1 MSYYEDEPR
10 SHFGLYVALGVITF
24 CLLGYFGLSSLLD
37 SSSKQSAQPERS
49 NQTPPKNEA
58 PPETLT
64 LPVDDLPEPTEEE
77 TLIDTGLQI
86 DALKPET
93 LLKQIGDS
101 LKHGD
106 FEAALTLIGEDNI
119 APEHLQRLK
128 KLHSENRLQLD
139 SESPVIEIGELDRN
153 RRTRFA
159 LNLGNDQPPIYLDL
173 ARDPSNGKWSV
184 EKAKLPP
191 EQTITPT
198 PSILTDS
205 LGIGHAFLKASLAQQ
220 FDLAKS
226 YVDSSQVSDA
236 KIAGL
241 CIIFEEANYHLRPK
255 KPLRAMFNRETVAA
269 FKAHVQAADGQSAAE
284 FGINVQRTNAE
295 TPWLVTEINLDSL
308 LSDYAQRIAGGDVHF
323 TPLAKNPSG
332 GDTLILY
339 FGFDED
345 DLTPRT
351 TRQLDIVA
359 SLLRLDPNKKL
370 TLSGHTDALGS
381 DDYNT
386 KLSGRRAAAV
396 EKYLLS
402 VGVPTTQIN
411 KVAEGETKPR
421 LPNVTQSG
429 EDNPTGRRANRRT
442 EIYLD
447 F

>member
-119 APEHLQRLK
+119 APEHHQRLK

-284 FGINVQRTNAE
+284 FG
-295 TPWLVTEINLDSL
+295 PM
-308 LSDYAQRIAGGDVHF
+308 
-323 TPLAKNPSG
+323 
-332 GDTLILY
+332 
-339 FGFDED
+339 
-345 DLTPRT
+345 
-351 TRQLDIVA
+351 
-359 SLLRLDPNKKL
+359 
-370 TLSGHTDALGS
+370 
-381 DDYNT
+381 
-386 KLSGRRAAAV
+386 
-396 EKYLLS
+396 
-402 VGVPTTQIN
+402 
-411 KVAEGETKPR
+411 PR
-421 LPNVTQSG
+421 LPGSSPRSTSIHSSPTTPNASPEVTSTSPPSQKIPLEATLSSSTSASMKTTS
-429 EDNPTGRRANRRT
+429 PRAPLANST
-442 EIYLD
+442 SSLPSSALTLTKSSPSPVTPMLSEAMTTTPNSPAVAQQP
-447 F
+447 